1 VAWKPVYVTDEE
13 LADELRINGT
23 AVDDDAQLARWAT
36 SASRAVDGH
45 CKRQF
50 GQVAAPEARLYTPR
64 YSRSRGMWLVTI
76 DDTMVTP
83 AEVAVEQYSA
93 GVFVVVTGSVLR
105 PFNAVVKDRP
115 WTELALPDTAAVGS
129 VFGRQGSVRVTSQ
142 WGWTAVPAEVVVA
155 TMLQASRFAAR
166 RDSPYGISG
175 SPDADSQM
183 RLLARVDPDVAVAL
197 NDLRRKVGA
206 R

>member
-1 VAWKPVYVTDEE
+1 MPWAPDYITGDD
-13 LADELRINGT
+13 LAAELRIE
-23 AVDDDAQLARWAT
+23 DDIDDAQLARWAT
-36 SASRAVDGH
+36 SASRAVDDH

-64 YSRSRGMWLVTI
+64 YSRSRGMWLVSI

-83 AEVAVEQYSA
+83 TEVAVEQYAA

-129 VFGRQGSVRVTSQ
+129 VFGREGSVRVTSQ
-142 WGWTAVPAEVVVA
+142 WGWAAVPTEVKEA
-155 TMLQASRFAAR
+155 SLLQGARFAAR
-166 RDSPYGISG
+166 RDSPYGIAG
-175 SPDADSQM
+175 SPDTGSEM
-183 RLLARVDPDVAVAL
+183 RLLARVDPDVAVSL
-197 NDLRRKVGA
+197 NGLRRKVWA

>member
-1 VAWKPVYVTDEE
+1 MPWAPDYITGDD
-13 LADELRINGT
+13 LAAELRIE
-23 AVDDDAQLARWAT
+23 DDIDDAQLARWAT
-36 SASRAVDGH
+36 SASRAVDDH

-64 YSRSRGMWLVTI
+64 YSRSRGMWLVSI

-83 AEVAVEQYSA
+83 TEVAVEQYAA

-129 VFGRQGSVRVTSQ
+129 VFGREGSVRVTSQ
-142 WGWTAVPAEVVVA
+142 WGWTTVPTPVKEACL
-155 TMLQASRFAAR
+155 LQATRLFKR
-166 RDSPYGISG
+166 RGAPFGIAG
-175 SPDADSQM
+175 SPTDGSEM
-183 RLLARVDPDVAVAL
+183 RLLAKVDPDVAVAL
-197 NDLRRKVGA
+197 SPYIRWWGA
-206 R
+206 A